1 MDNLKEDREDVKLLT
16 YWFSPYGMRVMIGLE
31 EKGISYE
38 YVEDD
43 LRPGNKS
50 PMLLQMNPIH
60 KKVPVLI
67 HNGSPISESLIVL
80 QYIDNVWNSPH
91 NAFLPSHPYDRAI
104 ALFWTDFV
112 DQKVCTPV
120 NQIVKTKG
128 EIQEAAKCDFLQNL
142 AILEG
147 ELKGKKYFGGDRFG
161 LVDIAFVPF
170 TSWFDAVESLGRLKI
185 DLEEKFPNIWAWKKR
200 CLERESVKKTLLPPE
215 KVLVVASELRKAK
228 LVSGHFRSKCP
239 LLNKKSNRVKT
250 PSSGPSPFEPR
261 AAPSEPPPFVPA
273 HDPSPTPPPN
283 LTFFPRRRL
292 PLTHPTPPSS
302 SAPSMANS
310 ILNYNNA
317 IKEALST
324 AHPPPYNPFEFVDT
338 PELHSGSRSQ
348 NAQQLVLEKLRRA
361 AEARKVLEQDLHKQK
376 LEIEAS
382 PWQIPDLE
390 DMDRG
395 ALLIIDTMS
404 RASNQGLELSACR
417 GPTRFKTDEISTLEV
432 EDGGPTVDK
441 NLVNPLDASIG
452 SEATRR
458 DLASNTYCTS
468 SAPIDALKA
477 EQTATQEMGII
488 MDPFTLGNTNFEQ
501 GSTGTQE
508 GFTMVKNMKAR
519 RKRSPK
525 NSKDSASRK
534 ESLGPE

>member
-228 LVSGHFRSKCP
+228 LGETCNFN
-239 LLNKKSNRVKT
+239 LIKK
-250 PSSGPSPFEPR
+250 
-261 AAPSEPPPFVPA
+261 
-273 HDPSPTPPPN
+273 
-283 LTFFPRRRL
+283 
-292 PLTHPTPPSS
+292 
-302 SAPSMANS
+302 
-310 ILNYNNA
+310 
-317 IKEALST
+317 
-324 AHPPPYNPFEFVDT
+324 
-338 PELHSGSRSQ
+338 
-348 NAQQLVLEKLRRA
+348 
-361 AEARKVLEQDLHKQK
+361 
-376 LEIEAS
+376 
-382 PWQIPDLE
+382 
-390 DMDRG
+390 
-395 ALLIIDTMS
+395 II
-404 RASNQGLELSACR
+404 
-417 GPTRFKTDEISTLEV
+417 
-432 EDGGPTVDK
+432 
-441 NLVNPLDASIG
+441 
-452 SEATRR
+452 
-458 DLASNTYCTS
+458 
-468 SAPIDALKA
+468 
-477 EQTATQEMGII
+477 
-488 MDPFTLGNTNFEQ
+488 
-501 GSTGTQE
+501 
-508 GFTMVKNMKAR
+508 
-519 RKRSPK
+519 
-525 NSKDSASRK
+525 
-534 ESLGPE
+534 